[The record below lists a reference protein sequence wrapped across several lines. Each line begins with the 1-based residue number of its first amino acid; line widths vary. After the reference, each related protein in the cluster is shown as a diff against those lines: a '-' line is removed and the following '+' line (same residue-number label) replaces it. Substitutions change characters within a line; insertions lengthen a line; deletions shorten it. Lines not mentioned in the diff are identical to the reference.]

1 MHACGVPRA
10 RGRDSQAAAH
20 ATQEFPAN
28 ESQQEQQHIA
38 RFSESSI
45 STTAKAI
52 TILVAANLLVGSI
65 YGLYFASTPL
75 QRLGLIQAF
84 TTVFALCAGFMTHA
98 RRAELFAVTA
108 A

>member
-1 MHACGVPRA
+1 MHFKGEGSGKKR
-10 RGRDSQAAAH
+10 QTTAH
-20 ATQEFPAN
+20 ATQEFRADG
-28 ESQQEQQHIA
+28 SQQQTQHIA
-38 RFSESSI
+38 RFSELSI

-75 QRLGLIQAF
+75 QRLALIQAF
-84 TTVFALCAGFMTHA
+84 TAVFALCAGFMTHA